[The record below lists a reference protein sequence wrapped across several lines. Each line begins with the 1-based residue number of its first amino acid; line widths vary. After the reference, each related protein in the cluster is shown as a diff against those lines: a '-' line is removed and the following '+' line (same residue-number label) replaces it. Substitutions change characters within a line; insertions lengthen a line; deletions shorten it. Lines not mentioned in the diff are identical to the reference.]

1 MICNNRHHAR
11 SRLAG
16 LLAVVTAACATAAT
30 QADNAPEQRID
41 EYTAMDTTHQALSD
55 SLDGVARLVDSFF
68 DDERYIAEDAST
80 RLRITQLAFL
90 EQGESIEHK
99 TRGSLSFSFPRLQNR
114 LRLFIAGEEDNEK
127 IAEESLLRSADEGR
141 DEGAVGLQYFTKDT
155 DKKNISLTAGVKLE
169 SRELFIGPRYRR
181 TFDFDTWQ
189 LRFVQRLR
197 WFTDKGW
204 EATTRLDYER
214 LVNSKLFFRNTVD
227 GRWREEDDGYRYSI
241 TPALTQKLTG
251 KKAVEYQLNNQFET
265 RPNHRLD
272 RSVAKIRLRKRI
284 YRHWLF
290 LETNPQIAFANDDDF
305 DPDPGIT
312 VLLEVVFGNKDRNRK
327 K

>member
-1 MICNNRHHAR
+1 MNYKHRRHSAGCLV
-11 SRLAG
+11 RL
-16 LLAVVTAACATAAT
+16 LLIVTAACPAAAA
-30 QADNAPEQRID
+30 QADNAPEPRNND
-41 EYTAMDTTHQALSD
+41 YTIIDTTHEALSD
-55 SLDGVARLVDSFF
+55 GLDSVARLVDSFF
-68 DDERYIAEDAST
+68 DDERYIAEDAAT

-90 EQGESIEHK
+90 EQGESIEYK
-99 TRGSLSFSFPRLQNR
+99 TRGSLSFSVPRLKNR
-114 LRLFIAGEEDNEK
+114 LRLFVAGEEANEK
-127 IAEESLLRSADEGR
+127 ISEESLVRPPDEGR
-141 DEGAVGLQYFTKDT
+141 DEGAVGLQYFTKAT
-155 DKKNISLTAGVKLE
+155 DKKNISLTTGVKLE

-214 LVNSKLFFRNTVD
+214 LINNKLFFRHTTD

-251 KKAVEYQLNNQFET
+251 KKALEYQLNSQFET

-272 RSVAKIRLRKRI
+272 RVVARIRLRQRI

-305 DPDPGIT
+305 DPAPGIS
-312 VLLEVVFGNKDRNRK
+312 VLLEVVLGGKDRNRK

>member
-1 MICNNRHHAR
+1 MNYKHRRLAAPC
-11 SRLAG
+11 LAG
-16 LLAVVTAACATAAT
+16 LLVIVMAACPAAAA
-30 QADNAPEQRID
+30 QADNAPPRDNEQTII
-41 EYTAMDTTHQALSD
+41 DTTHETLSD
-55 SLDGVARLVDSFF
+55 GLNSVARLVDSFF
-68 DDERYIAEDAST
+68 DDERYIAEDAAT

-90 EQGESIEHK
+90 EQGESIEYK
-99 TRGSLSFSFPRLQNR
+99 TRGSLSFSVPRLKNR
-114 LRLFIAGEEDNEK
+114 LRLFVAGEEANEK
-127 IAEESLLRSADEGR
+127 ISEESLVRSPDEDR
-141 DEGAVGLQYFTKDT
+141 DEGAVGLQYFTKAT

-214 LVNSKLFFRNTVD
+214 LINNKLFFRHTVD

-241 TPALTQKLTG
+241 TPALTQKLTR
-251 KKAVEYQLNNQFET
+251 KKALEYQLNSQFET

-272 RSVAKIRLRKRI
+272 RVEAKIRLRQRI

-305 DPDPGIT
+305 DPTPGIS
-312 VLLEVVFGNKDRNRK
+312 VLLEVVFGGKDRNK